1 MLSVCSFNGVK
12 IGWWPHASPALNFSQ
27 KKTIRSYLFCF
38 FLKLGALR
46 KMKRW
51 TLGAWV
57 WTWCVWFST
66 LIKVL
71 NGLRYRSW
79 WKLIC
84 GQQQQDERNRRRT
97 GDPVFFLM
105 NYFLNVI
112 FFSLLCGFLYQ
123 KQQRVEIERNPD
135 SDFWL
140 ISTVSVVTMAS
151 KVAIVFRL
159 LQNSYLQTPIILLLF
174 FFFSL

>member
-38 FLKLGALR
+38 LKLRARR

-57 WTWCVWFST
+57 WTWFVWFST

-71 NGLRYRSW
+71 NGLRYTGVDGNWFAASSSRT
-79 WKLIC
+79 KEIVD
-84 GQQQQDERNRRRT
+84 GQAILF
-97 GDPVFFLM
+97 FFLM

-174 FFFSL
+174 FFSL

>member
-38 FLKLGALR
+38 FFKLGALR

-97 GDPVFFLM
+97 GDPVFFFNELFSKC
-105 NYFLNVI
+105 YF
-112 FFSLLCGFLYQ
+112 FFSSLWLSLSEAAAGGNREKPWQWFLINLDRVRRHNGIQ
-123 KQQRVEIERNPD
+123 SSHCVSTPSKQLSPD
-135 SDFWL
+135 SYY
-140 ISTVSVVTMAS
+140 SSS
-151 KVAIVFRL
+151 
-159 LQNSYLQTPIILLLF
+159 F